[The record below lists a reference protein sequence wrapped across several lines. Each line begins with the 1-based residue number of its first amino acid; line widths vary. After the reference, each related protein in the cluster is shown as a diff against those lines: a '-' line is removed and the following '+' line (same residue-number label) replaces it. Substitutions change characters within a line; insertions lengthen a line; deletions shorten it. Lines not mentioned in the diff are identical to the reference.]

1 MQLICYVRTC
11 TIVYCSLG
19 RCDVTLDDFFPPD
32 VVASAFFDLL
42 LQHRQKALRQIIATT
57 SFLAAILL
65 SLTCIYVDGVYVMY
79 LQSSHPV
86 AHAQA
91 CHFCWTA
98 CSIKPCIERIANLF
112 VYMTYYISS
121 FMTSKASCLH
131 ACIYWSRWWKF
142 SGFLCVHFCCTS
154 SSPSWGGKR

>member
-1 MQLICYVRTC
+1 MWTHVPLYTAVW
-11 TIVYCSLG
+11 V
-19 RCDVTLDDFFPPD
+19 DVT
-32 VVASAFFDLL
+32 S
-42 LQHRQKALRQIIATT
+42 HWTT
-57 SFLAAILL
+57 SSHLTSSLPLSSIFCSNIDRKPCVKSSPPLPSSAAILL